1 MCFNTLQVTVTLLP
15 SRLTCPAAS
24 WPRHAAV
31 SQPWHCS
38 GSQNCT
44 PTPTQTLFILFS
56 KQLQLRYPCFRAAWH
71 PDTAERALTE
81 SLWYPTPWEHSSAQL
96 PHPAAL
102 GSHSPH
108 WNPLQI
114 ECWKSNCLLSK
125 SFHLVMKDVT
135 FLFGVISKHEVKCR
149 STPVL
154 TWYCHRL
161 CASNISALFWMSC

>member
-81 SLWYPTPWEHSSAQL
+81 SLCYPTPREHSSAQL
-96 PHPAAL
+96 PHPTAL